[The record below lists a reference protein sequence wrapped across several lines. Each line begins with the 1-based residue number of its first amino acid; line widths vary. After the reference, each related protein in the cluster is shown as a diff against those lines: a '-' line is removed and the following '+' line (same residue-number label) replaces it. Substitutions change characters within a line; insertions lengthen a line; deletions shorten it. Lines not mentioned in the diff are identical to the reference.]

1 MYNMASNYK
10 KIWKRSNKLQI
21 SLVLILGAFPGG
33 TALKNLPTNAGDVRF
48 LIWEDPLKKE
58 MATHSSIVAWEI
70 PWTEE
75 PGGLQSVGQQRFRR
89 ATQMHISL
97 FYQQLLFFQKENI
110 LSSQYKANSLNRE
123 GEKLES

>member
-1 MYNMASNYK
+1 MASNYK

-58 MATHSSIVAWEI
+58 MTI
-70 PWTEE
+70 
-75 PGGLQSVGQQRFRR
+75 R
-89 ATQMHISL
+89 ATRESSWDS
-97 FYQQLLFFQKENI
+97 
-110 LSSQYKANSLNRE
+110 LSSEQLKYLHFHKKSL
-123 GEKLES
+123 STTPDFM